1 MGVEILFVVVGA
13 IYFIF
18 HFLFISGP
26 KIQLVQLFT
35 FHSTE
40 EKKKLHQFYIEK
52 FPFYTLL
59 EAKEKK
65 KFLVRVINI
74 RELNQLKISSEISH
88 SKNDV
93 ELLICAAF
101 TQITFGYFDYEIS
114 AFSKVVVNPSTFYSK
129 LVKNQVKGL
138 TIGTGYIF
146 YSWEDFLS
154 GYENEKD
161 KVNLALHELAHAL
174 YIDRFHDT
182 ENEDWHFWKY
192 QAKKT
197 LSNMNSNEPTIFRT
211 YGKTNINEFWAV
223 TVECFFEDPISL
235 KQQYPH
241 LYTATCL
248 ILKQDMEK
256 RIKQRATTDLLNA

>member
-1 MGVEILFVVVGA
+1 MGLLLVVA
-13 IYFIF
+13 LIYLTF
-18 HFLFISGP
+18 HFFLIDAP
-26 KIQLVQLFT
+26 KIRLAQFFT

-40 EKKKLHQFYIEK
+40 EKEKLHQFYIEK
-52 FPFYTLL
+52 FPYYKLL
-59 EAKEKK
+59 ETKEKK

-74 RELNQLKISSEISH
+74 RELNQLKISPELSH
-88 SKNDV
+88 SKNEV

-114 AFSKVVVNPSTFYSK
+114 SFSKIVVNPSTFYSK
-129 LVKNQVKGL
+129 LANNQVKGL

-154 GYENEKD
+154 GYEDEKD
-161 KVNLALHELAHAL
+161 KINLALHELAHAL
-174 YIDRFHDT
+174 YIDRFHNT
-182 ENEDWHFWKY
+182 ENEYWQFWTS

-197 LSNMNSNEPTIFRT
+197 LNNMEINEPSIFRS

-223 TVECFFEDPISL
+223 TVECFFEDPINL
-235 KQQYPH
+235 KKQYPN
-241 LYTATCL
+241 LYHATSL

-256 RIKQRATTDLLNA
+256 RIASSNQN